1 MDLAKTINKNKSKA
15 IQHRPHKYL
24 AYIRNLI
31 LFRIEERFR
40 SSKRIWGFRNN
51 IKINPMDLYF
61 TTHTKLTKLALAR
74 DLETWAFSMLG
85 HTPPSLRRNRNGDA
99 DACMYVWV
107 CGYYTVYK
115 CLTCIK
121 YSSISVFLIYTL
133 YLMRRYGY
141 CCCYYTLNEF
151 RSSFTD
157 NDKLTKWKKIY
168 TYAEWKRDFNFPFK
182 SFFSVSLRTFNELD
196 VQKP

>member
-1 MDLAKTINKNKSKA
+1 
-15 IQHRPHKYL
+15 
-24 AYIRNLI
+24 
-31 LFRIEERFR
+31 
-40 SSKRIWGFRNN
+40 
-51 IKINPMDLYF
+51 MDLYF

-85 HTPPSLRRNRNGDA
+85 HTPPSLRRNRNGDV
-99 DACMYVWV
+99 DACMYVCMGVCMGVCMCW

-121 YSSISVFLIYTL
+121 YISISVFLIYTL
-133 YLMRRYGY
+133 YLVRRYGY

-157 NDKLTKWKKIY
+157 NDKLTKWKEKYIHI
-168 TYAEWKRDFNFPFK
+168 AEWIRDFNFPFK
-182 SFFSVSLRTFNELD
+182 SFFSVSLRTFDELD
-196 VQKP
+196 VQKPQFFV

>member
-74 DLETWAFSMLG
+74 ALEHEHVLCLATHHRHSDGIGMATLMLV
-85 HTPPSLRRNRNGDA
+85 
-99 DACMYVWV
+99 CMYGCV
-107 CGYYTVYK
+107 GITPYTNVSHVLSIVPSRSFSFILYIW
-115 CLTCIK
+115 CVGMATAVAITHWMSFVLRSLTTTSWRNEKK
-121 YSSISVFLIYTL
+121 Y
-133 YLMRRYGY
+133 
-141 CCCYYTLNEF
+141 
-151 RSSFTD
+151 
-157 NDKLTKWKKIY
+157 IY
-168 TYAEWKRDFNFPFK
+168 TYCWMETRFQ
-182 SFFSVSLRTFNELD
+182 FSI
-196 VQKP
+196 